1 MREVKWSV
9 ELEDNSW
16 DDDIFNGTYEE
27 CIDYCNEYDYKIDG
41 VEARLVKVLLEDGC
55 VVEALEIVN
64 EI

>member
-1 MREVKWSV
+1 MQEIKWSV